1 VTLCHPF
8 PYGGLGLKNII
19 SILMISFAASLWG
32 MIALFVKGLAE
43 IGFTPME
50 IVAIRVI
57 VALLLLVIIG
67 LVFFRGQFKVKS
79 NDLSIFAG
87 SGIASIAFFN
97 WCYFTA
103 INQMNLSLAVILL
116 YTAPAL
122 VVLLSR
128 IFFKEELTFN
138 KILAVIGTLAGC
150 FLITGIGANTVEAL
164 SFIGFLIGLGSGV
177 GYALYSIFGKIATQK
192 YQPFTITFY
201 TFLFASLFL
210 FPITQLWHKLDL
222 LFRADTI
229 FWAIGLGLIPTVLA
243 YFLYTKGLE
252 RMESSKAAIIS
263 TVEPIVATLLSI
275 FLYKE
280 GMSLTQIVGTSMI
293 FAAVIIVNF
302 PSFRIF
308 KTKKG
313 LTT

>member
-1 VTLCHPF
+1 
-8 PYGGLGLKNII
+8 
-19 SILMISFAASLWG
+19 MISFAASLWG
-32 MIALFVKGLAE
+32 IIAIFVKGLAE

-67 LVFFRGQFKVKS
+67 LVFFRGQFKVKP
-79 NDLSIFAG
+79 NDLSIFVG

-138 KILAVIGTLAGC
+138 KILAVMGTLFGC
-150 FLITGIGANTVEAL
+150 FLITGIGANSVEAL
-164 SFIGFLIGLGSGV
+164 SFIGFLIGLGSGI
-177 GYALYSIFGKIATQK
+177 GYALYSIFGKIATKK

-210 FPITQLWHKLDL
+210 FPITQLWNKLDL
-222 LFRADTI
+222 LFRVDTI

-263 TVEPIVATLLSI
+263 TVEPIVATLLSL

-293 FAAVIIVNF
+293 FAAVIMVNI
-302 PSFRIF
+302 PSSKIS

-313 LTT
+313 LTI